1 MKKLFILLFMFV
13 GSTLLNA
20 NNITISNLS
29 HTGQNT
35 TDHYSFVK
43 FDISWDNSWRTSS
56 APSNWDAAWIFVK
69 YKVSGGT
76 WQHSSLNTSGH
87 LAPPGSTITAPSDGM
102 GVFIYRAANG
112 TGTNTFSNV
121 QIRWNYG
128 ANGVADDDIVDIRVF
143 AIEMVY
149 VPEGTFSLGSGGT
162 ETSAFYKYPTT
173 TNTYSV
179 NSEAEITVGTAT
191 DNLYYASGG
200 GGGDQAGPV
209 PITFPKGYNAFYCM
223 KYEISQQEYVDFL
236 NSLTYTQQAT
246 RTVSSVP
253 PNSPGGTYINNGGGY
268 RNKIKISTS
277 GVASTT
283 PAIYATEYP
292 YVANSTLS
300 WADLAAFLDW
310 SGLRPMTELEFE
322 KACRGTI
329 AAVANEYA
337 WGTAGIAST
346 AYTISNSGAN
356 NEVISANYSTTLG
369 NAAYSGTS
377 SNGTTPIYGA
387 VNGPVRIGIFAGTS
401 GNNGRVTAGATYYGI
416 MEMSG
421 NTVERPVTIGNAT
434 GRAFTGTH
442 GNGAL
447 NATGNA
453 DASSWPGV
461 DATGAGL
468 RGGGWYWLNA
478 PVDWLKVSDRS
489 VGAYAFSPRDFA
501 PGGRGVRGVFTP
513 YIGQSYCGGIIFYI
527 DGTGQHGLIAA
538 TSNQSTGPWGCQGTS
553 ITGADGTAIGTGNQ
567 NTIDIMAGCS
577 TAGIAARICG
587 DLVLGGFSD
596 WYLPSKDELN
606 QLYINKAA
614 VGSFATD
621 LYYQSSSESGANFN
635 WMQDFSIGAQYSY
648 YKQYT
653 YNVRAIRSF

>member
-1 MKKLFILLFMFV
+1 MLM

-35 TDHYSFVK
+35 TNHYSFVK

-56 APSNWDAAWIFVK
+56 APNNWDAVWIFIK

-76 WQHSSLNTSGH
+76 WRHSSLNTTGH
-87 LAPPGSTITAPSDGM
+87 LAPSGSTISAPSDGM

-128 ANGVADDDIVDIRVF
+128 ANGVADDAIVDIRVF

-149 VPEGTFSLGSGGT
+149 VPEGAFSLGSGGT

-173 TNTYSV
+173 TNIYYV

-191 DNLYYASGG
+191 DNLYYTSSS

-209 PITFPKGYNAFYCM
+209 PINFPKGYNAFYCM

-246 RTVSSVP
+246 RTLSSVP
-253 PNSPGGTYINNGGGY
+253 PNSPAGTYINGGDY
-268 RNKIKISTS
+268 RHKIKISTS

-283 PAIYATEYP
+283 PAIYETDYP

-329 AAVANEYA
+329 TAVANEYA

-369 NAAYSGTS
+369 NGAYSGS
-377 SNGTTPIYGA
+377 GSDGTTPINSS
-387 VNGPVRIGIFAGTS
+387 VNGPVRVGIFAGTS

-416 MEMSG
+416 LEMSG

-447 NATGNA
+447 NATGDA

-468 RGGGWYWLNA
+468 RGGGWYWLDA

-489 VGAYAFSPRDFA
+489 VGAYTFSPHDFA

-538 TSNQSTGPWGCQGTS
+538 TSNLSTAQWGCQGTL
-553 ITGADGTAIGTGNQ
+553 IAGAAGTAIGTGNQ
-567 NTIDIMAGCS
+567 NTMAIMAVCS
-577 TAGIAARICG
+577 TAGIAARLCG
-587 DLVLGGFSD
+587 DLVSGGYSD

-614 VGSFATD
+614 VGIFATD
-621 LYYQSSSESGANFN
+621 RHYTSSSQSGEAGGYNFA
-635 WMQDFSIGAQYSY
+635 WRQDFIDGTPWSY
-648 YKQYT
+648 WKSVVHH
-653 YNVRAIRSF
+653 VRAIRSF